1 MVKIYVAIVLKETKR
16 KKEKEDV
23 KVMKPYKLIVI
34 TILTSLIIAIN
45 NYSSHAKIQ
54 IDSDTI
60 ANIAEKISHSV
71 VNIDTT
77 KETKKVEKDKK
88 SFNFG
93 GIELHIPDVIPEPE
107 SGTGSGII
115 IKEDG
120 YILTN
125 YHVVKG
131 ADKIT
136 VTLNDNENKYDGNLL
151 AHDSYS
157 DLAIIKIDKKNLTVA
172 NIGSSKSLRPGDW
185 VIAIGSP
192 LGLEHTVTLGIVSAL
207 SRHVGVTFGAA
218 QGAYQYIQTD
228 AAINPGNSG
237 GPLVDL
243 EGKVI
248 GVNTFIIGRN
258 AQNLNFA
265 IPADYA
271 QSVANEL
278 INKGTIQHPYLGI
291 KMTTLDTEQLKA
303 EGLPEDTQGVYVVQV
318 VPDSPAEKSGLQT
331 GDIIQKASGLTI
343 DDPKKIAE
351 IVRNKKVG
359 QKLHLRI
366 LRNGEAQVIT
376 ITIGNLPEEEK
387 LTTESPQP

>member
-1 MVKIYVAIVLKETKR
+1 MKYRA
-16 KKEKEDV
+16 KKNKFF
-23 KVMKPYKLIVI
+23 LF
-34 TILTSLIIAIN
+34 ILIAIFISVLFQSLP
-45 NYSSHAKIQ
+45 SSAKAKIQ
-54 IDSDTI
+54 LDSDTI
-60 ANIAEKISHSV
+60 ANIAEFVSEFV

-77 KETKKVEKDKK
+77 KEPKLDDRKK

-93 GIELHIPDVIPEPE
+93 SIELQIPDVIPQPE
-107 SGTGSGII
+107 AGTGSGII
-115 IKEDG
+115 IKSDG

-125 YHVVKG
+125 YHVVNG

-136 VTLNDNENKYDGNLL
+136 VTLHNNEKKYSGTLI

-157 DLAIIKIDKKNLTVA
+157 DLAIVKIDMKNLPVA
-172 NIGSSKSLRPGDW
+172 AFSSSKELRPGDW

-218 QGAYQYIQTD
+218 QGAYKYIQTD

-243 EGKVI
+243 TGKVI

-271 QSVANEL
+271 QEVAFEL
-278 INKGTIQHPYLGI
+278 IRHGSIKHPYLGI
-291 KMTTLDTEQLKA
+291 KMAELDKEQLKA
-303 EGLPEDTQGVYVVQV
+303 EGLPEDTKGVYVVQV
-318 VPDSPAEKSGLQT
+318 VPESPAELSGLLA
-331 GDIIQKASGLTI
+331 GDIMQKVDGETI
-343 DDPKKIAE
+343 VDPKKIAD

-359 QKLHLRI
+359 EKLHLRI
-366 LRNGEAQVIT
+366 LRNGQAKVIT
-376 ITIGNLPEEEK
+376 IDIGNLPDEENLKENI
-387 LTTESPQP
+387 P